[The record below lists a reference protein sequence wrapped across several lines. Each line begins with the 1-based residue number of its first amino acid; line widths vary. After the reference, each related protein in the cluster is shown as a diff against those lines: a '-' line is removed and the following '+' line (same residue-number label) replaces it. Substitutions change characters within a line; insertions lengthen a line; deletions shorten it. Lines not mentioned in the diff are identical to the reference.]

1 MKILSLAPLAGP
13 GLEKLRS
20 LGELEIDP
28 WIEHV
33 PIKMTAGPDLVARL
47 DGVDVLIV
55 EPDPV
60 FGDVF
65 EQAPSLKIIGICRGD
80 PVNIDIP
87 AATKAGIP
95 VLRAPGRNADAVAEL
110 TLGLIIAVTRGIV
123 ASDADVRAGRWVIDE
138 RIPQQRYKGNEIGSM
153 TFGLVG
159 CGAVGRA
166 TGRKLAALGGTVL
179 AFDPYA
185 DADDL
190 RAIGIALAPL
200 DDVLSKADV
209 VSVHAAVTPETRGM
223 LGEAEFARMKKGA
236 FYVNAARFA
245 IAQEGPLLEALRS
258 GHLAGAALDH
268 FEGEFLPDGHPL
280 LSMTNVVLTPHI
292 GGQTPQ
298 VIENHTQAIADGL
311 EALLEGREPPNVVNP
326 EVLQAFFAAAR

>member
-13 GLEKLRS
+13 GLDKLHL
-20 LGELEIDP
+20 LGDLELDP
-28 WIEHV
+28 WDAHV
-33 PIKMTAGPDLVARL
+33 PIKMTAGPDLIARL

-65 EQAPSLKIIGICRGD
+65 DAAPWLKVVGICRGD
-80 PVNIDIP
+80 PVNIDIA

-110 TLGLIIAVTRGIV
+110 TIGLIISITRGIV
-123 ASDADVRAGRWVIDE
+123 AADADVRAGRWVIDE
-138 RIPQQRYKGNEIGSM
+138 RIPQQRYRGNEIRAM

-166 TGRKLAALGGTVL
+166 TGSKLAALGGAVL

-185 DADDL
+185 DADEL
-190 RAIGIALAPL
+190 RALGIELASL
-200 DDVLSKADV
+200 DDVLSNADV
-209 VSVHAAVTPETRGM
+209 VCVHAAVTPETRGM
-223 LGEAEFARMKKGA
+223 LGDAEFSRMKKGGY
-236 FYVNAARFA
+236 FVNAARFA
-245 IAQEGPLLEALRS
+245 IAQEQPLLDALRS
-258 GHLAGAALDH
+258 GHLAGAAFDH
-268 FEGEFLPDGHPL
+268 FEGEFLPADHPL

-292 GGQTPQ
+292 GGQTAQ
-298 VIENHTQAIADGL
+298 TVENHTRAIADGL
-311 EALLEGREPPNVVNP
+311 EALLQGREPPNVVNP
-326 EVLQAFFAAAR
+326 EILQAFFAAAR

>member
-20 LGELEIDP
+20 LGDLEVDP

-33 PIKMTAGPDLVARL
+33 PIRMTSGPDLIARL

-65 EQAPSLKIIGICRGD
+65 GAAPSLKVIGICRGD
-80 PVNIDIP
+80 PVNIDIA

-110 TLGLIIAVTRGIV
+110 TLGLIIAVTRGVV
-123 ASDADVRAGRWVIDE
+123 AADADVRAGRWVIDE
-138 RIPQQRYKGNEIGSM
+138 RVPQQRYRGDELGAM

-190 RAIGIALAPL
+190 LGLGIELASL
-200 DDVLSKADV
+200 EDVLSRADV

-223 LGEAEFARMKKGA
+223 LGEAEFAKMKKGA
-236 FYVNAARFA
+236 YFVNAARFG
-245 IAQEGPLLEALRS
+245 IAQEGPLLDALRS
-258 GHLAGAALDH
+258 GHLAGAAFDH
-268 FEGEFLPDGHPL
+268 FEGEFLPADHPL
-280 LSMTNVVLTPHI
+280 LSMTNVVMTPHI

-298 VIENHTQAIADGL
+298 TVENHTMAIADGL
-311 EALLEGREPPNVVNP
+311 EALLQGREPPNVVNP

>member
-1 MKILSLAPLAGP
+1 
-13 GLEKLRS
+13 
-20 LGELEIDP
+20 
-28 WIEHV
+28 
-33 PIKMTAGPDLVARL
+33 MTAGPDLIARL
-47 DGVDVLIV
+47 DGVEVLIV

-65 EQAPSLKIIGICRGD
+65 DAAPSLRIVGICRGD

-110 TLGLIIAVTRGIV
+110 TVGLIIAVTRGIV

-138 RIPQQRYKGNEIGSM
+138 RIPQQRYHGNEIGAM

-166 TGRKLAALGGTVL
+166 AGEKLAALGGTVL

-190 RAIGIALAPL
+190 KPMPFAEGFVARQPYHFVIFGEKARSSPADRARQRV
-200 DDVLSKADV
+200 VLMRS
-209 VSVHAAVTPETRGM
+209 PR
-223 LGEAEFARMKKGA
+223 
-236 FYVNAARFA
+236 
-245 IAQEGPLLEALRS
+245 LEAFVAY
-258 GHLAGAALDH
+258 AGAASLLVATVIRLRILSAAPVRP
-268 FEGEFLPDGHPL
+268 ESPAQGE
-280 LSMTNVVLTPHI
+280 
-292 GGQTPQ
+292 
-298 VIENHTQAIADGL
+298 
-311 EALLEGREPPNVVNP
+311 
-326 EVLQAFFAAAR
+326 